1 MIKTVYFTGSLP
13 HKGEPP
19 FGGGEVGNARTVG
32 MLRSFGYKVVT
43 VRKRRS
49 NAKDSWLKS
58 RIEYPFRTISNTI
71 EWFLVLLFGSRKNG
85 IAHISGFYGRTIYI
99 ETLQVFIAKLLGYS
113 LVYELRGGG
122 ATKFYE
128 NGNKAYRAQ
137 FRYILNKASFLLSQG
152 KENEPLLHSLCKA
165 PVYYYPNCV
174 QQGFYP
180 DKLPER
186 SNDKINLFFFGRIE
200 KVKNPQLIVKA
211 TSLLQKEF
219 NNITLTMLGDGQT
232 ELLEKIKKQ
241 MQETLTPGSFQLLP
255 GCSHDK
261 LKAVFADK
269 HFYVFPSQQEREGQS
284 NAVTEA
290 MSQGIIPIASP
301 QGFSRSTIGED
312 YLIVDKLTADAY
324 AERIA
329 EIIRDNK
336 MDFYAQFVRN
346 RFLENYSEQAVFGR
360 MKDVFA
366 KIMS

>member
-128 NGNKAYRAQ
+128 NGNKAYKAQ

-152 KENEPLLHSLCKA
+152 KENEPLLHSLCNA
-165 PVYYYPNCV
+165 PIYYYPNCV
-174 QQGFYP
+174 QHGFYP
-180 DKLPER
+180 EVLPER
-186 SNDKINLFFFGRIE
+186 SKERINLFFFGRIE
-200 KVKNPQLIVKA
+200 KVKNPFLIVRTA
-211 TSLLQKEF
+211 SLLQKDF
-219 NNITLTMLGDGQT
+219 GNITLTMLGNGQAD
-232 ELLEKIKKQ
+232 LLEKVRIQ
-241 MQETLTPGSFQLLP
+241 MQETLKPGSYQLLP
-255 GCSHDK
+255 GCSHDE
-261 LKAVFADK
+261 LKTVFADK

-290 MSQGIIPIASP
+290 MSQGVIPIASP
-301 QGFSRSTIGED
+301 QGFSRSTIGDD
-312 YLIVDKLTADAY
+312 YLIVDELTAEAY

-329 EIIRDNK
+329 EIIRK
-336 MDFYAQFVRN
+336 REIEKYSQFVRK
-346 RFLENYSEQAVFGR
+346 RFLENYTEKAVFGR
-360 MKDVFA
+360 MRGVFA
-366 KIMS
+366 SFWE